1 MNFDVKNKNILITGA
16 TSGIG
21 KSAALKLAEMKANIF
36 FVARNKDKAE
46 NLIEEIK
53 ELTGNKAHYFIADLS
68 SLKNIENVATE
79 FKLMDIPL
87 HVLLNNAG
95 LINKKRKETID
106 GYEEVFAINH
116 LAYFLLTVL
125 LVDKL
130 KEANGSRIVNVSS
143 GAHAFV
149 KGFNFDDVNSLK
161 EYKPFKVYGYSKLAN
176 ILFTKKLATI
186 LENKNITVNCLHP
199 GVVGTSFGQN
209 NGSLQRYLFFLAKP
223 FMRSSEK
230 GAETSIYL
238 CSSQNISDTSGQYFY
253 NCKIAK
259 TTKWAQSKEDADRLW
274 DLSKELTGVSW
285 DIN

>member
-1 MNFDVKNKNILITGA
+1 MFDIKDKNVLITGA

-21 KSAALKLAEMKANIF
+21 RAAALELSSLGANIF
-36 FVARNKDKAE
+36 FVARDDGKAQ
-46 NLIEEIK
+46 LLVDDIYKISK
-53 ELTGNKAHYFIADLS
+53 KAAIPIIADLS
-68 SLKNIENVATE
+68 SQS
-79 FKLMDIPL
+79 DIRKAAETFNSLNLPL

-95 LINKKRKETID
+95 LINKERKKTID

-116 LAYFLLTVL
+116 LAYFLLTNL
-125 LVDKL
+125 LIGKL
-130 KEANGSRIVNVSS
+130 KEAMGSRIVNVSS

-149 KGFNFDDVNSLK
+149 KGFNFEDVQAEK
-161 EYKPFKVYGYSKLAN
+161 IYKPFQVYGYSKLAN
-176 ILFTKKLATI
+176 ILFTKKLSAI
-186 LENKNITVNCLHP
+186 LENNKITVNCLHP

-209 NGSLQRYLFFLAKP
+209 NGSLQKYLFFLAKP

-238 CSSQNISDTSGQYFY
+238 CSSPEVSNTSGQYFY

-259 TTKWAQSKEDADRLW
+259 TTKWAQSKLDADRLW